1 MANVDAVLKKIM
13 KSLNIQAPLEELK
26 QGILIEQEHT
36 RVGPK
41 KGIYAVVPNK
51 LLFLVRIAA
60 AHLAEIPDYYSRLKA
75 MESEGKKAS
84 VLSEDEEA
92 IYPDD
97 IVQDD
102 SKEVQ
107 RVFPVNK

>member
-1 MANVDAVLKKIM
+1 MANVDGVLKKIM
-13 KSLNIQAPLEELK
+13 KELDIQAPLEELK
-26 QGILIEQEHT
+26 MGILVEQEHT
-36 RVGPK
+36 KTGPK
-41 KGIYAVVPNK
+41 KGIYAVVPHK

-60 AHLAEIPDYYSRLKA
+60 AHLAEIPDYYTRLKK

-92 IYPDD
+92 IFPDD

-107 RVFPVNK
+107 RAIPVKK